1 MGSFNIDTSQS
12 WVSPSTSPHFGY
24 QVLQHSDG
32 RRSWIL
38 ATSLGPGDPGRLYKC
53 SLQEDFRCEE
63 ANLGEN
69 IQKLRKIRP
78 GIALAQNSEQI
89 LACVQQKRRQRR
101 KAMEELNGLCVVL
114 ANDFQEKAFINLTD
128 IIETKLNQS
137 SRLRRKRSCDGDSP
151 CHADTDA
158 SRPADHAGD
167 FPDATTS
174 ACQDPHVLTCREDPR
189 HKIRN
194 ANNNNNY
201 MVEEEEEDDSDL
213 QTEIA
218 IVLDGSGSI
227 EPEDFERAKDF
238 IRNIL
243 KTFYEK
249 CFECAFALVQ
259 YGDVIQT
266 EFDLRVGRD
275 ANTALAKVQDVTQ
288 VGKVTR
294 TASAIQHVLDSIFHE
309 SHGSQ
314 KNAAKIIVV
323 LTDGDIFQD
332 PMNLTAVINS
342 KNMEGIDRYAIGV
355 GNVFNNKK
363 SALDELRLIASDPDE
378 THLFQVTNYSALNG
392 LLSTLQQKII
402 GIEGTA
408 GDVLEFE
415 LAQSGFSAHFLD
427 ERHILFG
434 TVGAFDW
441 SGGILLYEIA
451 SKTAVFLNESKKA
464 TGGRNN
470 YLGYS
475 VVAVSTGRGPL
486 IVAGAPR
493 HSMTGR
499 VMVFE
504 GDLLKQTLPGE
515 QIGYGAFL
523 RKELKSEQSL
533 FRQHLL
539 FPFLHCNSVTRAF
552 RSDPWGVRAT
562 GRTILIVGV
571 TEGIKAVKLSP
582 DCVERPPEE
591 AAALLK
597 ETLLAEE
604 LRSPKITNCI
614 GSYFGAELCSLDVD
628 QDGLTDYLLV
638 GAPFF
643 HVLGEEGKVYIYRF
657 DGKSNLFTLKGHVSG
672 QPSLA
677 FASFGFAMASIGDV
691 DQDGYGDVAIGAPLE
706 NHNAAGSSFGSV
718 YIYNGRKDGIQAS
731 FSQRITA
738 AQVGPGLMHFGRS
751 VAGGLDFT
759 QDSLPD
765 IAVGSLGRVTLLRSR
780 PVLRLAPAMQF
791 TPERISNFRN
801 SSTVDAEL
809 CFHRDFSLEM
819 ARPGMQNLIIRF
831 TVDLDVEME
840 KKRAHFEDHTAS
852 YSSEIYF
859 TERPCTKLQ
868 LYILPC
874 NDNCFSSIAVRLHY
888 QLSSSREDRKD
899 PMPILD
905 INQPSVMYFQLPY
918 KEDCNNKTV
927 CSPRLTL
934 AVHTKKELVV
944 GVTKDL
950 TMTLHLANTGDNSY
964 MTSVLLEYPANLG
977 FKKVQEQFSSAAID
991 CDAPRPTKPQ
1001 FSSLNCKIGHP
1012 VFRTTADFSVTWQ
1025 VEEKKFPDDSPS
1037 ITVNLS
1043 NINPN
1048 SPALLEE
1055 HFFNVKYAFTAFLS
1069 RTDHSLYV
1077 SMSETASRTIR
1088 LEFNITGKNPYGAPL
1103 ELQVWVPALVTNHQ
1117 IIHVKDATGTQNTT
1131 ICRTASDFRRRD
1143 FGHVG
1148 SESSETIQYQL
1159 VNCFIMSEKENVT
1172 VTAELALVNALQ
1184 VFKTTTALWV
1194 TGEIIFDRNLYV
1206 GLNEKHHETQ
1216 IDVVLLKE
1224 KDFDY
1229 LPVIMASSAVGILLL
1244 ALIVVILYKGGFF
1257 KKNHRKML
1265 EEQNNSNV
1273 EEDSNSE

>member
-1 MGSFNIDTSQS
+1 MGQGWHDVPGAAGALRGVAGAFQDR
-12 WVSPSTSPHFGY
+12 
-24 QVLQHSDG
+24 G
-32 RRSWIL
+32 RWIL

-499 VMVFE
+499 VM
-504 GDLLKQTLPGE
+504 
-515 QIGYGAFL
+515 
-523 RKELKSEQSL
+523 
-533 FRQHLL
+533 
-539 FPFLHCNSVTRAF
+539 
-552 RSDPWGVRAT
+552 
-562 GRTILIVGV
+562 
-571 TEGIKAVKLSP
+571 
-582 DCVERPPEE
+582 
-591 AAALLK
+591 
-597 ETLLAEE
+597 
-604 LRSPKITNCI
+604 I

-731 FSQRITA
+731 FSQARES
-738 AQVGPGLMHFGRS
+738 P
-751 VAGGLDFT
+751 DF
-759 QDSLPD
+759 
-765 IAVGSLGRVTLLRSR
+765 VVEGSR

-1117 IIHVKDATGTQNTT
+1117 IIHVKDATGTQ
-1131 ICRTASDFRRRD
+1131 
-1143 FGHVG
+1143 
-1148 SESSETIQYQL
+1148 EW
-1159 VNCFIMSEKENVT
+1159 
-1172 VTAELALVNALQ
+1172 ALQ
-1184 VFKTTTALWV
+1184 
-1194 TGEIIFDRNLYV
+1194 
-1206 GLNEKHHETQ
+1206 
-1216 IDVVLLKE
+1216 
-1224 KDFDY
+1224 
-1229 LPVIMASSAVGILLL
+1229 LLL
-1244 ALIVVILYKGGFF
+1244 MGNSVTSQGF
-1257 KKNHRKML
+1257 
-1265 EEQNNSNV
+1265 
-1273 EEDSNSE
+1273 